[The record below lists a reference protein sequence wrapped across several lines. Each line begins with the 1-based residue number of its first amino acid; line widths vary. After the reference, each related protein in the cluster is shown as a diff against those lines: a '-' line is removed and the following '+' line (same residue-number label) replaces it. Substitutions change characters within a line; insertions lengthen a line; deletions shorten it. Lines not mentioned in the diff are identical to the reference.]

1 MELPTTQDGRLLLV
15 PTPLADVSQ
24 TPLSDSLP
32 QATIQAASTLHHWIV
47 ENAKT
52 ARAFLGAIHAVSPL
66 QVPLQQHVMEVL
78 PKHSQLNRASTR
90 ALLQAA
96 QNGQDIGLLSEA
108 GAPCI
113 ADPGAAVVA
122 AAHELGIRVVPLVG
136 PSSILLGLMASGLDG
151 QRFAFQGYL
160 PVQAEARDATIRALE
175 RESAQRHQT
184 QLCIET
190 PYRNASLLLA
200 MTRVLQPA
208 TRLTVA
214 CGLTGPQ
221 AFVRTRT
228 VEQWRR
234 EGIAMPEKIPT
245 LFGFLAG

>member
-1 MELPTTQDGRLLLV
+1 MDLPKTQEGRLLLI
-15 PTPLADVSQ
+15 PTPLVEVAQ
-24 TPLSDSLP
+24 TPLTAVLP
-32 QATIQAASTLHHWIV
+32 QTTINAASALHHWIV

-52 ARAFLGAIHAVSPL
+52 ARAFLGSVHAISPL
-66 QVPLQQHVMEVL
+66 SVPLQHHVMTVL
-78 PKHSQLNRASTR
+78 PKHSQLDPASAL
-90 ALLQAA
+90 ALLKTAL
-96 QNGQDIGLLSEA
+96 NGQDVGLLSEA

-113 ADPGAAVVA
+113 ADPGAAIVA
-122 AAHELGIRVVPLVG
+122 AAHELGVTVVPMVG
-136 PSSILLGLMASGLDG
+136 PSSILLGLMASGLEG

-175 RESAQRHQT
+175 GESAQRHQT

-190 PYRNASLLLA
+190 PYRNAALLLA
-200 MTRVLQPA
+200 MTRVLQRT

-234 EGIAMPEKIPT
+234 EGIAMPDKIPA